1 MSKIISLANQKG
13 GVGKTT
19 TSINLAAAL
28 AKQGERVL
36 LIDADPQAN
45 TSSGLGIEIRELD
58 STIYECLV
66 NGIDPHQAIVATS
79 MKNLSVIPSHID
91 LVGAEIEMLNMEHR
105 EQLLKNIIAKVRD
118 EYDYIL
124 IDCSP
129 SLGLITVNALT
140 ASDSVIIPVQCE
152 FFALEGIAKLLNT
165 IKIIKSKL
173 NPALKIEGFLLT
185 MFDNRLR
192 LSNQVYEEVKR
203 HFGNL
208 VYKSLRGLKVYMKKT
223 GLGRGLDALI
233 DTSHVDTNGGSS
245 ISEIEISAI
254 VANPDQPRRSFDE
267 EALQELSDSI
277 REHGVISPITLR
289 DNGDG
294 TYMIIAGER
303 RFRAS
308 KMAGLERIPAY
319 IRTAKDEQVME
330 WALIENI
337 QREDLDA
344 IEIALAYQR
353 LMDDYELTQ
362 ERMAE
367 RVGKKRATVANYLRL
382 LKLPAEIQVGI
393 KEKKIEMGHARAILA
408 SPSAEHQ
415 LALYQRILREG
426 LSVRKVEEL
435 AQEDKGAAKPKK
447 EKSANPY
454 SELEKELSGR
464 MGLKVKIQ
472 GGKVSIA
479 FGNEQELEAIVQ
491 KLR

>member
-1 MSKIISLANQKG
+1 
-13 GVGKTT
+13 
-19 TSINLAAAL
+19 
-28 AKQGERVL
+28 
-36 LIDADPQAN
+36 
-45 TSSGLGIEIRELD
+45 
-58 STIYECLV
+58 
-66 NGIDPHQAIVATS
+66 
-79 MKNLSVIPSHID
+79 
-91 LVGAEIEMLNMEHR
+91 
-105 EQLLKNIIAKVRD
+105 
-118 EYDYIL
+118 
-124 IDCSP
+124 
-129 SLGLITVNALT
+129 
-140 ASDSVIIPVQCE
+140 
-152 FFALEGIAKLLNT
+152 
-165 IKIIKSKL
+165 
-173 NPALKIEGFLLT
+173 
-185 MFDNRLR
+185 
-192 LSNQVYEEVKR
+192 
-203 HFGNL
+203 
-208 VYKSLRGLKVYMKKT
+208 MKKT

-454 SELEKELSGR
+454 SELEKHLSARTG
-464 MGLKVKIQ
+464 MKVKIQ
-472 GGKVSIA
+472 SGKVTIA
-479 FGNEQELEAIVQ
+479 FGNEQELETIVQ
-491 KLR
+491 KLS